1 MAKIRGIKPETWT
14 DDKFVQLSPLARLLF
29 IGMWNLACDNGHVED
44 NAVQLK
50 IRLLPMDSCKIPAL
64 VDEMVNTGQVERH
77 EGYIKVIKLSE
88 HQHIDMRWLSI
99 CEWCEKDPNTVYE
112 PAQKKPRKTS
122 APSALVEQPAS
133 TPRVLDADGDCDG
146 ELKVS
151 GVEKAAPA
159 PAAKKTTT
167 SRKRPATRIP
177 DDWKPTEQHLEKR
190 HDGIDVEREAQAFR
204 LHAEANDR
212 RQANWNAAFSQWLLR
227 ARPTSNVRPI
237 RTDDQGR
244 TVLPPL
250 PSRSP
255 WGN

>member
-50 IRLLPMDSCKIPAL
+50 IRLLPMDSCNIKAL
-64 VDEMVNTGQVERH
+64 VDEMVDTGQVERH
-77 EGYIKVIKLSE
+77 PGYIKVIKLAE
-88 HQHIDMRWLSI
+88 HQHIDLRWLSI
-99 CEWCEKDPNTVYE
+99 CEWCAHDEHTAYE
-112 PAQKKPRKTS
+112 PTQKKPRKTS

-151 GVEKAAPA
+151 GGETAAPA
-159 PAAKKTTT
+159 PAAKKTST
-167 SRKRPATRIP
+167 SRKRPATRLP
-177 DDWKPTEQHLEKR
+177 DDWKPTEKHWEKR
-190 HDGIDVEREAQAFR
+190 HDGIDIQREVQAFR

-212 RQANWNAAFSQWLLR
+212 RQANWNAAFSQWLLN
-227 ARPTSNVRPI
+227 ARPSNVTQL

-244 TVLPPL
+244 PVLPPL